1 MLTQIDKKT
10 DNNQAKTKVD
20 FSPRRVST
28 GVSSSLETVK
38 STAKVKQ
45 DLYFFP
51 FELFDEFSIC
61 FDCAGADQ
69 LCDGSEV
76 ERLSSTNC
84 VLPYTPD

>member
-1 MLTQIDKKT
+1 MFSQIDKIT

-45 DLYFFP
+45 SL
-51 FELFDEFSIC
+51 
-61 FDCAGADQ
+61 
-69 LCDGSEV
+69 
-76 ERLSSTNC
+76 
-84 VLPYTPD
+84 